1 MMKEMDDERPAA
13 RGLSCCLNLPTK
25 QMFILS
31 TTLFSSCLGI
41 TMIFPFLPFQVESFG
56 VAASHKEVGYY
67 AGMLGSTYMIARAVS
82 SIPWGLVADR
92 YGRRVVLF
100 SSLYL
105 MAALVLAYGF
115 CTSLGPA
122 LAVRALTGLC
132 NGILGPGKAL
142 ASEIC
147 APDEATQARSMTI
160 VMTAFR

>member
-1 MMKEMDDERPAA
+1 MPKEMDDERPAA

-82 SIPWGLVADR
+82 TVASRTSGDSVSNSDR
-92 YGRRVVLF
+92 LF
-100 SSLYL
+100 MSTK
-105 MAALVLAYGF
+105 A
-115 CTSLGPA
+115 CT
-122 LAVRALTGLC
+122 T
-132 NGILGPGKAL
+132 
-142 ASEIC
+142 
-147 APDEATQARSMTI
+147 AP
-160 VMTAFR
+160 